1 MAELIRKQSAID
13 ALNMISDALYDI
25 DIPFPTVPEYIEHH
39 EKVQSVMALV
49 MNLKES
55 IKGLTPVSPTRL
67 EWTPCDEGL
76 PETRDAGILSNV
88 GISEVSDMNLITI
101 KKGRAGIVRTAW
113 LQDGKWHCDLLD
125 LLGYEN
131 PSYKVTAW
139 MPLPDPYE
147 GGKE

>member
-1 MAELIRKQSAID
+1 MADLIERQVAID
-13 ALNMISDALYDI
+13 ALGQVLKALWMI
-25 DIPFPTVPEYIEHH
+25 DIESPTVPEYIEHH
-39 EKVQSVMALV
+39 EQVQSVMTLV
-49 MNLKES
+49 KGLKET
-55 IKGLTPVSPTRL
+55 ILKLDL
-67 EWTPCDEGL
+67 WTPCDEGL
-76 PETRDAGILSNV
+76 PETRDAGILNNV

-101 KKGRAGIVRTAW
+101 KKGKAGIVRTAW